1 MICEGRFSRVS
12 RGLGLALLVMAFF
25 VTAGA
30 TIAQAEGD
38 EILGTLKKVRDSGVI
53 TLGIRE
59 ASVPFSYLN
68 AKGQPIGYSIDLCH
82 AIVDEITVAI
92 DGRTPAIKYLP
103 VTSETRMDA
112 VISGKVDLEC
122 GSTTNNVERQKR
134 VAFSPVMFVSGTK
147 LMVRKSSGIRS
158 FRDVKGKTVVVT
170 AGTTNEAAMR
180 KLSEQFGLGL
190 NIVTG
195 RDHGESYS
203 MVVDNKA
210 DAFATDDALLYGFI
224 AKNNAQKDFTVVGD
238 FLSYDPYGIM
248 FRKDDPQLAEVVNRT
263 FRNLA
268 ESRDL
273 EYTYN
278 RWFLRKLPNGDRM
291 NLPMSAQL
299 LQSFQILGLPE

>member
-1 MICEGRFSRVS
+1 MRTRNTKSRIEAW
-12 RGLGLALLVMAFF
+12 LALAALF
-25 VTAGA
+25 VCSVAV
-30 TIAQAEGD
+30 AQPESD
-38 EILGTLKKVRDSGVI
+38 ELLGTLKKVRDSGII

-82 AIVDEITVAI
+82 AIVDEITNAI
-92 DGRTPAIKYLP
+92 DGRTPTIKYFP
-103 VTSETRMDA
+103 VTPETRMDA
-112 VISGKVDLEC
+112 LISGQIDLEC

-147 LMVRKSSGIRS
+147 VMVRKSSGIRA
-158 FRDVKGKTVVVT
+158 FRDLKGKTVVAT
-170 AGTTNEAAMR
+170 AGTTNEAAIR

-190 NIVTG
+190 KIITG
-195 RDHGESYS
+195 RDHGESYA
-203 MVVDNKA
+203 MLVDNKA

-224 AKNNAQKDFTVVGD
+224 AKYNSQKDFIVVGD

-248 FRKDDPQLAEVVNRT
+248 YRKDDPQLAEVVTRT
-263 FRNLA
+263 FHNLA

-278 RWFLRKLPNGDRM
+278 RWFLRKLPNGERL